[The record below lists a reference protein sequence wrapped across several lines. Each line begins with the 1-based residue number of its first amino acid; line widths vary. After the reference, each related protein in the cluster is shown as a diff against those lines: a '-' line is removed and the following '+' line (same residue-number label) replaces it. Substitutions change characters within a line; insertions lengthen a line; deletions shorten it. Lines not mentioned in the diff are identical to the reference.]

1 MVRVLI
7 LPAVALTVAAVA
19 GCASS
24 SARYVAKDADGGVV
38 AIPADTDVWPSH
50 NRRAAEELIRRHVG
64 PDFEVVREGEV
75 VTGQATNHDQKV
87 QRDKTFNTTNPFLP
101 AEKQTIDTTTTTRDL
116 TEYHITYR
124 RRAGGV
130 LPAGGVGTPTGGV
143 VPAGGPTAP
152 GGAVKPAGGLMS
164 PADPLMPQ
172 VGPRP

>member
-1 MVRVLI
+1 MGRVLI
-7 LPAVALTVAAVA
+7 LPAVALLMA
-19 GCASS
+19 GCAGS

-38 AIPADTDVWPSH
+38 SIPADTDVWPSH
-50 NRRAAEELIRRHVG
+50 NRRNAEELIRRHVG

-101 AEKQTIDTTTTTRDL
+101 AEKDTINTTTTTRDL

-130 LPAGGVGTPTGGV
+130 TPAGGVGLGGGV

-152 GGAVKPAGGLMS
+152 GGAVKPAGGAAA
-164 PADPLMPQ
+164 ADPHMPQ